1 MYRHFTAL
9 INYKMN
15 LMGLNNSQ
23 GAQLCGMCQKTFEKK
38 KTSPERF
45 RLDEVMTVFEKLNFS
60 DDEKREALYGG

>member
-15 LMGLNNSQ
+15 LMRLNNSQ

-38 KTSPERF
+38 KTSPEKF
-45 RLDEVMTVFEKLNFS
+45 RLDEVMTVFEKLKFT